1 MKKIKWSPNLLSGGV
16 KKIFLFELIWF
27 SLAQIL
33 GLLVARKLMT
43 LAIERQEEIVQI
55 LPSKF
60 SLLNFLASFLLVTV
74 FILLVSKFSK
84 GKNIIFK
91 SLFILIS
98 FLGGIVF
105 FGSFLPIIFALLFI
119 LIFLFFWF
127 KNPSVWLH
135 NLILIFGI
143 AGIGGEVGLSLSP
156 QIIIF
161 LFLILAIYDIFAV
174 YKTKHMVKIAK
185 SMAES
190 RAILG
195 IILPQ
200 KFSDFNRGLK
210 EVKIGDKKQE
220 FLVLGAGDIVF
231 PLILISSVLP
241 QGISKS
247 LIIFLFSLL
256 GLLFGFWLFL
266 KLGKKPMPALPPIA
280 LFSILGYLITRLI

>member
-1 MKKIKWSPNLLSGGV
+1 MVSKFEKV
-16 KKIFLFELIWF
+16 EKIFIFELFWF
-27 SLAQIL
+27 SLAQIA
-33 GLLVARKLMT
+33 GLIIARKMLIETVARQGK
-43 LAIERQEEIVQI
+43 IIQI
-55 LPSKF
+55 LPSEF
-60 SLLNFLASFLLVTV
+60 SISNFLVSFLLVTV

-84 GKNIIFK
+84 GKNLIFK

-105 FGSFLPIIFALLFI
+105 FGSFLPIIFALLSI

-127 KNPSVWLH
+127 KNSSLWLH

-200 KFSDFNRGLK
+200 KFSDFNRKLE
-210 EVKIGDKKQE
+210 EVKIGEKKQE

-241 QGISKS
+241 QGIVKS

-256 GLLFGFWLFL
+256 GLFFGFWLFL
-266 KLGKKPMPALPPIA
+266 RLGKKPMPALPPLA
-280 LFSILGYLITRLI
+280 FFSIIGFLITLII